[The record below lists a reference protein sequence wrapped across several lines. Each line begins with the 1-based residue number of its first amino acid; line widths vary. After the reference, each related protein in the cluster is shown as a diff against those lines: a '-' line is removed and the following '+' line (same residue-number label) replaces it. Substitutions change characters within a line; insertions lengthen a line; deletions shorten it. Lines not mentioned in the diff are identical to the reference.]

1 MTGGEGGRS
10 FPSTPQIGKERNSF
24 CANLIML
31 CWHGNPQYSFTPSID
46 DVEFTKST
54 PFKVSIIAPLFLNP
68 KAGRRRVGKGE
79 IIIILS
85 KEQTLLHLPE
95 KPLQHKSNNNNP
107 KVLFHLLGLLAMSA
121 TIIGDAMVVSAPET
135 QATSATAK
143 PVSQIEVEFVKC
155 DCCGLTEECTPTYI
169 KTVRERYQGKWI
181 CGLCT
186 EAVKDEIIRT
196 QRLISTEEAMARHMS
211 FCQEFVSAG
220 PPPDPTVHLISAMR
234 SILRR
239 SLDCPRGLRSTPSSP
254 TRKAGEIRG
263 STLARSESCF
273 PALSS

>member
-1 MTGGEGGRS
+1 MIKHS
-10 FPSTPQIGKERNSF
+10 
-24 CANLIML
+24 
-31 CWHGNPQYSFTPSID
+31 SICL
-46 DVEFTKST
+46 K
-54 PFKVSIIAPLFLNP
+54 NNYNN
-68 KAGRRRVGKGE
+68 
-79 IIIILS
+79 
-85 KEQTLLHLPE
+85 
-95 KPLQHKSNNNNP
+95 NNNNP

-135 QATSATAK
+135 QATSATSAK

-169 KTVRERYQGKWI
+169 ETVRERYQGKWI

>member
-1 MTGGEGGRS
+1 MIGGEEAARVKQQPQS
-10 FPSTPQIGKERNSF
+10 F
-24 CANLIML
+24 
-31 CWHGNPQYSFTPSID
+31 
-46 DVEFTKST
+46 
-54 PFKVSIIAPLFLNP
+54 VSSA
-68 KAGRRRVGKGE
+68 
-79 IIIILS
+79 
-85 KEQTLLHLPE
+85 
-95 KPLQHKSNNNNP
+95 
-107 KVLFHLLGLLAMSA
+107 GLLAMSA
-121 TIIGDAMVVSAPET
+121 TIIGDGMVVSAPET
-135 QATSATAK
+135 QATSAK

-155 DCCGLTEECTPTYI
+155 DCCGLTEECTLTYI
-169 KTVRERYQGKWI
+169 ERVRERYQGKWI

-211 FCQEFVSAG
+211 FCQEFVSSG

-254 TRKAGEIRG
+254 TRKVGEIRG
-263 STLARSESCF
+263 SALARSESCF